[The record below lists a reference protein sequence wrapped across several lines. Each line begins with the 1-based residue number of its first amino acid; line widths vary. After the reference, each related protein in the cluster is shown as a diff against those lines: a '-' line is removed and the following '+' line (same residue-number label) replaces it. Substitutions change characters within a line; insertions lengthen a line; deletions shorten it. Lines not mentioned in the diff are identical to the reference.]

1 MVWSVVLVTTLATAD
16 TKVTVG
22 ANYAL
27 SKRTTL
33 GADLFKQDSVGGST
47 GFTIRARHNF

>member
-1 MVWSVVLVTTLATAD
+1 LAI
-16 TKVTVG
+16 G

-33 GADLFKQDSVGGST
+33 GADLFKQEQVCGST
-47 GFTIRARHNF
+47 GFVVRARHNF